1 MAMVVKNNMS
11 AINTLNVLGRNSK
24 EFAKQLQQVS
34 SGMKI
39 NSAADDASSY
49 AISERMRVQIRSLD
63 ATLVNT
69 QNGSSMMKVAEG
81 AVSST
86 VDALRTFK
94 AKAIDAANDTNTDSD
109 RAIIQKEL
117 DQLMN
122 QIDDNALVT
131 FNGKY
136 LVNGALGGNIVADQQ
151 DSIVS
156 FLASL
161 DGHNFADVD
170 DALDAAIKY
179 GSSGMFQDAESL
191 INSFVEA
198 MRNSNGDL
206 LEVCGINLNNDDT
219 GSITG
224 LDAGSERAKTAESV
238 VPEEKTS
245 YAGNTKGS
253 SFIRGLTVNW
263 PDDISDDMQKAIA
276 GALDSQW
283 LTNCMWLVDDS
294 FALNFW
300 ENGTSVK
307 SIGVKFEDNSGSD
320 NLAYVT
326 NYFDGDGVTTK
337 LELTINMHYYNNL
350 DLTDKNGAVKDNPNQ
365 LYLDRTLAHEMTHAL
380 MAANI
385 KNFSKLP
392 LYIKEGVA
400 ELVHGIDDYRKGR
413 IQQLANDPDKLKS
426 VLQDSEHAADDEAYA
441 AGYMVLRYM
450 AKEAASSEPEKSAY
464 FQIGTKASQT
474 ISIGLADMRCEALGL
489 TKADGTAVSVATQQK
504 ATSAITV
511 IDRAI
516 SRALKQQTIIGS
528 IESRL
533 EFTAANITTAT
544 ENVTSAESVIRDAD
558 MAKSFTAYTKAN
570 VLMQTAQSM
579 LGQANQNGS
588 AVLSLL
594 Q

>member
-63 ATLVNT
+63 ATLTNT

-136 LVNGALGGNIVADQQ
+136 LVNGAMGGNIVADQQ

-156 FLASL
+156 FMAYLDACTSGTPQELL
-161 DGHNFADVD
+161 DG
-170 DALDAAIKY
+170 AIKF
-179 GSSGMFQDAESL
+179 GSSGMFKDESSL

-224 LDAGSERAKTAESV
+224 LDAGSERVKTAESV

-245 YAGNTKGS
+245 YGGNTKGS

-283 LTNCMWLVDDS
+283 LTNCMWLVDES
-294 FALNFW
+294 FAINFW

-307 SIGVKFEDNSGSD
+307 SMDVNFEDDASSN

-326 NYFDGDGVTTK
+326 NYYNDGVTTK
-337 LELTINMHYYNNL
+337 LKLTVNMHYYNNL

-365 LYLDRTLAHEMTHAL
+365 LYLDRTLAHEMTHAI

-385 KNFSKLP
+385 KNFNELP
-392 LYIKEGVA
+392 KYVKEGMA
-400 ELVHGIDDYRKGR
+400 ELVHGIDDYRKGK
-413 IQQLANDPDKLKS
+413 IQSLANDPDTLKG
-426 VLQDSEHAADDEAYA
+426 VLENSGAPSDDSAYA

-450 AKEAASSEPEKSAY
+450 AKQAASSEPEKSAY

>member
-11 AINTLNVLGRNSK
+11 AINTLNVLNKNSK

-63 ATLVNT
+63 ATLTNT

-136 LVNGALGGNIVADQQ
+136 LVNGAMGGNIVADQQ

-156 FLASL
+156 FMAYLDACTSGTPQELL
-161 DGHNFADVD
+161 DG
-170 DALDAAIKY
+170 AIKF
-179 GSSGMFQDAESL
+179 GSSGMFKDEASL

-224 LDAGSERAKTAESV
+224 LDAGGEKAKTAESV

-245 YAGNTKGS
+245 YGGNTKGS

-283 LTNCMWLVDDS
+283 LTNCMWLVDES
-294 FALNFW
+294 FAINFW

-307 SIGVKFEDNSGSD
+307 SMDVNFEDDASSN

-326 NYFDGDGVTTK
+326 NYYNDGVTTK
-337 LELTINMHYYNNL
+337 LKLTVNMHYYNNL

-365 LYLDRTLAHEMTHAL
+365 LYLDRTLAHEMTHAI

-385 KNFSKLP
+385 KNFNELP
-392 LYIKEGVA
+392 KYVKEGMA
-400 ELVHGIDDYRKGR
+400 ELIHGIDDYRKGK
-413 IQQLANDPDKLKS
+413 IQSLANDPDTLKD
-426 VLQDSEHAADDEAYA
+426 VLENSGAPTDDSAYA

>member
-24 EFAKQLQQVS
+24 ELAKQLQQVS

-39 NSAADDASSY
+39 NSAADDASAY
-49 AISERMRVQIRSLD
+49 AISERMRIQVRSLD
-63 ATLVNT
+63 ATLTNT

-136 LVNGALGGNIVADQQ
+136 LVNGAMGGNVVADQQ

-156 FLASL
+156 FMTYL
-161 DGHNFADVD
+161 DGCTSGTPQEL
-170 DALDAAIKY
+170 LDGAIKF
-179 GSSGMFQDAESL
+179 GSAGMFKDEAAL
-191 INSFVEA
+191 VNSFVEA

-224 LDAGSERAKTAESV
+224 LDAGGERAKTAESV
-238 VPEEKTS
+238 VPEEKAF
-245 YAGNTKGS
+245 YGGNTKGS

-283 LTNCMWLVDDS
+283 LSNCMWLVDES
-294 FALNFW
+294 FAINFW
-300 ENGTSVK
+300 EKGTSVR
-307 SIGVKFEDNSGSD
+307 SIDVKFEDDASSD
-320 NLAYVT
+320 NLAYVR
-326 NYFDGDGVTTK
+326 NYYNDGVTSK
-337 LELTINMHYYNNL
+337 LELTVNMHYYNNL

-365 LYLDRTLAHEMTHAL
+365 LYLDRTLAHEMTHAI

-385 KNFSKLP
+385 KNFNELP
-392 LYIKEGVA
+392 KYIKEGMA
-400 ELVHGIDDYRKGR
+400 ELVHGIDDYRKGK
-413 IQQLANDPDKLKS
+413 IQSLANDPDTLKD
-426 VLQDSEHAADDEAYA
+426 VLEHSGAPSDDSAYA

-450 AKEAASSEPEKSAY
+450 AKQAANSEPEKSAY

-474 ISIGLADMRCEALGL
+474 ISIGLGDMRCEALGL
-489 TKADGTAVSVATQQK
+489 TKSDGTAVSVATREK
-504 ATSAITV
+504 AVSAITV

-516 SRALKQQTIIGS
+516 SRALKQQTIIGAV
-528 IESRL
+528 ESRL
-533 EFTAANITTAT
+533 GFTAANITTAH
-544 ENVTSAESVIRDAD
+544 ENVTASESVIRDAD
-558 MAKSFTAYTKAN
+558 MAKSFTAYTRAN

-579 LGQANQNGS
+579 LGQANQDSSN
-588 AVLSLL
+588 VLQLL
-594 Q
+594 R

>member
-136 LVNGALGGNIVADQQ
+136 LVNGAMGGNIVADQQ

-156 FLASL
+156 FMAYLDACTSGTPQELL
-161 DGHNFADVD
+161 DG
-170 DALDAAIKY
+170 AIKF
-179 GSSGMFQDAESL
+179 GSSGMFKDEASL

-224 LDAGSERAKTAESV
+224 LDAGSERVKTAESV

-245 YAGNTKGS
+245 YGGNTKGS

-283 LTNCMWLVDDS
+283 LSNCMWLVDES
-294 FALNFW
+294 FAINFW

-307 SIGVKFEDNSGSD
+307 SMDVNFEDDASSN

-326 NYFDGDGVTTK
+326 NYYNDGVTTK
-337 LELTINMHYYNNL
+337 LKLTVNMHYYNNL

-365 LYLDRTLAHEMTHAL
+365 LYLDRTLAHEMTHAI

-385 KNFSKLP
+385 KNFNELP
-392 LYIKEGVA
+392 KYVKEGMA
-400 ELVHGIDDYRKGR
+400 ELVHGIDDYRKGK
-413 IQQLANDPDKLKS
+413 IQSLANDPDTLKD
-426 VLQDSEHAADDEAYA
+426 VLENSGAPSDDSAYA

-450 AKEAASSEPEKSAY
+450 AKQAASSEPEKSAY

-489 TKADGTAVSVATQQK
+489 TKSDGTAVSVATQQK

>member
-11 AINTLNVLGRNSK
+11 AINTLNVLNKNSK

-63 ATLVNT
+63 ATLTNT

-122 QIDDNALVT
+122 QIDDNALIT

-136 LVNGALGGNIVADQQ
+136 LVNGAMGGNIVADQQ

-156 FLASL
+156 FMAYLDACTSGTPQELL
-161 DGHNFADVD
+161 DG
-170 DALDAAIKY
+170 AIKF
-179 GSSGMFQDAESL
+179 GSSGMFKDEASL

-198 MRNSNGDL
+198 MRNSNGDI

-224 LDAGSERAKTAESV
+224 LDAGGEKAKTAESV

-245 YAGNTKGS
+245 YGGNTKGS

-283 LTNCMWLVDDS
+283 LSNCMWLVDES
-294 FALNFW
+294 FAINFW

-307 SIGVKFEDNSGSD
+307 SMDVNFEDDASSN

-326 NYFDGDGVTTK
+326 NYYNDGVTTK
-337 LELTINMHYYNNL
+337 LKLTVNMHYYNNL

-365 LYLDRTLAHEMTHAL
+365 LYLDRTLAHEMTHAI

-385 KNFSKLP
+385 KNFNELP
-392 LYIKEGVA
+392 KYVKEGMA
-400 ELVHGIDDYRKGR
+400 ELVHGIDDYRKGK
-413 IQQLANDPDKLKS
+413 IQSLANDPDTLKG
-426 VLQDSEHAADDEAYA
+426 VLENSGAPSDDSAYA

-450 AKEAASSEPEKSAY
+450 AKQAASSEPEKSAY

-489 TKADGTAVSVATQQK
+489 TKADGTAVSVAIQQK

>member
-24 EFAKQLQQVS
+24 ELAKQLQQVS

-39 NSAADDASSY
+39 NSAADDASAY
-49 AISERMRVQIRSLD
+49 AISERMRIQVRSLD
-63 ATLVNT
+63 ATLTNT

-136 LVNGALGGNIVADQQ
+136 LVNGAMGGNVVADQQ

-156 FLASL
+156 FMTYLDRCTSGTPQELL
-161 DGHNFADVD
+161 DG
-170 DALDAAIKY
+170 AIKF
-179 GSSGMFQDAESL
+179 GSSGMFEDEASL

-224 LDAGSERAKTAESV
+224 LDAGSEQTKTAESV
-238 VPEEKTS
+238 VPEEKAF
-245 YAGNTKGS
+245 YGGNTKGS

-263 PDDISDDMQKAIA
+263 PDDISDDMQKAVA

-283 LTNCMWLVDDS
+283 LSNCMWLVDES
-294 FALNFW
+294 FAINFW
-300 ENGTSVK
+300 EKGTSVR
-307 SIGVKFEDNSGSD
+307 SIDVKFEDDASSD
-320 NLAYVT
+320 NLAYVR
-326 NYFDGDGVTTK
+326 NYYNDGVTSK
-337 LELTINMHYYNNL
+337 LELTVNMHYYNNL

-365 LYLDRTLAHEMTHAL
+365 LYLDRTLAHEMTHAI

-385 KNFSKLP
+385 KNFNELP
-392 LYIKEGVA
+392 KYIKEGMA
-400 ELVHGIDDYRKGR
+400 ELVHGIDDYRKGK
-413 IQQLANDPDKLKS
+413 IQSLANDPDTLKD
-426 VLQDSEHAADDEAYA
+426 VLEHSGAPSDDSAYA

-450 AKEAASSEPEKSAY
+450 AKEAANSEPEKSAY

-474 ISIGLADMRCEALGL
+474 ISIGLGDMRCEALGL
-489 TKADGTAVSVATQQK
+489 TKSDGTAVSVATREK
-504 ATSAITV
+504 AVSAITV

-516 SRALKQQTIIGS
+516 SRALKQQTIIGAV
-528 IESRL
+528 ESRL
-533 EFTAANITTAT
+533 EFTAANITTAH
-544 ENVTSAESVIRDAD
+544 ENVTASESVIRDAD
-558 MAKSFTAYTKAN
+558 MAKSFTAYTRAN

-579 LGQANQNGS
+579 LGQANQDSSN
-588 AVLSLL
+588 VLQLL
-594 Q
+594 R

>member
-63 ATLVNT
+63 ATLTNT

-136 LVNGALGGNIVADQQ
+136 LVNGSLGGNIVADQQ

-156 FLASL
+156 FMTYLDACTSGTPQELL
-161 DGHNFADVD
+161 DGAINF
-170 DALDAAIKY
+170 
-179 GSSGMFQDAESL
+179 GSSGMFKDEASL

-224 LDAGSERAKTAESV
+224 LDAGSERVKTAESV

-245 YAGNTKGS
+245 YGGNTKGS

-263 PDDISDDMQKAIA
+263 PDNISDDMQKAIA

-283 LTNCMWLVDDS
+283 LTNCMWLVDES
-294 FALNFW
+294 FAINFW

-307 SIGVKFEDNSGSD
+307 SMDVNFEDDASSN

-326 NYFDGDGVTTK
+326 NYYNDGVTTK
-337 LELTINMHYYNNL
+337 LKLTVNMHYYNNL

-365 LYLDRTLAHEMTHAL
+365 LYLDRTLAHEMTHAI

-385 KNFSKLP
+385 KNFNELP
-392 LYIKEGVA
+392 KYVKEGMA
-400 ELVHGIDDYRKGR
+400 ELVHGIDDYRKGK
-413 IQQLANDPDKLKS
+413 IQSLANDPDTLKG
-426 VLQDSEHAADDEAYA
+426 VLENSGAPSDDSAYA

-450 AKEAASSEPEKSAY
+450 AKQAASSEPEKSAY

>member
-1 MAMVVKNNMS
+1 
-11 AINTLNVLGRNSK
+11 
-24 EFAKQLQQVS
+24 
-34 SGMKI
+34 
-39 NSAADDASSY
+39 
-49 AISERMRVQIRSLD
+49 
-63 ATLVNT
+63 
-69 QNGSSMMKVAEG
+69 
-81 AVSST
+81 
-86 VDALRTFK
+86 
-94 AKAIDAANDTNTDSD
+94 
-109 RAIIQKEL
+109 
-117 DQLMN
+117 
-122 QIDDNALVT
+122 
-131 FNGKY
+131 
-136 LVNGALGGNIVADQQ
+136 
-151 DSIVS
+151 
-156 FLASL
+156 
-161 DGHNFADVD
+161 
-170 DALDAAIKY
+170 
-179 GSSGMFQDAESL
+179 
-191 INSFVEA
+191 
-198 MRNSNGDL
+198 
-206 LEVCGINLNNDDT
+206 
-219 GSITG
+219 
-224 LDAGSERAKTAESV
+224 
-238 VPEEKTS
+238 
-245 YAGNTKGS
+245 
-253 SFIRGLTVNW
+253 VNW

-283 LTNCMWLVDDS
+283 LSNCMWLVDES
-294 FALNFW
+294 FAINFW

-307 SIGVKFEDNSGSD
+307 SMDVNFEDDASSN

-326 NYFDGDGVTTK
+326 NYYNDGVTNK
-337 LELTINMHYYNNL
+337 LKLTVNMHYYNNL

-365 LYLDRTLAHEMTHAL
+365 LYLDRTLAHEMTHAI

-385 KNFSKLP
+385 KNFNELP
-392 LYIKEGVA
+392 KYVKEGMA
-400 ELVHGIDDYRKGR
+400 ELVHGIDDYRKGK
-413 IQQLANDPDKLKS
+413 IQSLANAPDTLKNVLENSGDPSD
-426 VLQDSEHAADDEAYA
+426 DSAYA

-450 AKEAASSEPEKSAY
+450 AKQAASSEPEKSAY

>member
-63 ATLVNT
+63 ATLTNT

-136 LVNGALGGNIVADQQ
+136 LVNGAMGGNIVADQQ

-156 FLASL
+156 FMAYLDACTSGTPQELL
-161 DGHNFADVD
+161 DG
-170 DALDAAIKY
+170 AIKF
-179 GSSGMFQDAESL
+179 GSSGMFKDEASL

-224 LDAGSERAKTAESV
+224 LDAGGEKAKTAESV

-245 YAGNTKGS
+245 YGGNTKGS

-283 LTNCMWLVDDS
+283 LTNCMWLVDES
-294 FALNFW
+294 FAINFW

-307 SIGVKFEDNSGSD
+307 SMDVNFEDDASSN

-326 NYFDGDGVTTK
+326 NYYNDGVTTK
-337 LELTINMHYYNNL
+337 LELTVNMHYYNNL

-365 LYLDRTLAHEMTHAL
+365 LYLDRTLAHEMTHAI

-385 KNFSKLP
+385 KNFNELP
-392 LYIKEGVA
+392 KYVKEGMA
-400 ELVHGIDDYRKGR
+400 ELVHGIDDYRKGK
-413 IQQLANDPDKLKS
+413 IQSLANDPDTLKD
-426 VLQDSEHAADDEAYA
+426 VLKNSGAPSDDSAYA

-450 AKEAASSEPEKSAY
+450 AKQAASSEPEKSAY

>member
-24 EFAKQLQQVS
+24 ELAKQLQQVS

-39 NSAADDASSY
+39 NSAADDASAY
-49 AISERMRVQIRSLD
+49 AISERMRVQVRSLN
-63 ATLVNT
+63 ATLTNT

-136 LVNGALGGNIVADQQ
+136 LINGSLGGNIVADQQ
-151 DSIVS
+151 DAIVS
-156 FLASL
+156 FISYLDSKKFVSSQDSL
-161 DGHNFADVD
+161 DEAIRFA
-170 DALDAAIKY
+170 
-179 GSSGMFQDAESL
+179 SSGMFKDEKSL
-191 INSFVEA
+191 IDSCVNDVKKY
-198 MRNSNGDL
+198 GL
-206 LEVCGINLNNDDT
+206 LEACGINLDNDDT

-224 LDAGSERAKTAESV
+224 LDAGSERAKTAVTV
-238 VPEEKTS
+238 VPEEKT
-245 YAGNTKGS
+245 AFGGNPTGS
-253 SFIRGLTVNW
+253 STIRGLQVNW
-263 PDDISDDMQKAIA
+263 PDNGDDAMKKAITA
-276 GALDSQW
+276 ALDNEW
-283 LTNCMWLVDDS
+283 LTNCMQLVDES
-294 FALNFW
+294 FAINFW

-307 SIGVKFEDNSGSD
+307 SMDVILQDEGDNHK
-320 NLAYVT
+320 LAYVT
-326 NYFDGDGVTTK
+326 YGYNPSTGVTGSLSMTV
-337 LELTINMHYYNNL
+337 NMYYYNNL
-350 DLTDKNGAVKDNPNQ
+350 DLTDKNGAIVGKPNE
-365 LYLDRTLAHEMTHAL
+365 LYLDRTIAHEMTHAI

-385 KNFSKLP
+385 KNFDSLP
-392 LYIKEGVA
+392 KYVKEGMA
-400 ELVHGIDDYRKGR
+400 ELVHGIDDYRKSG
-413 IQQLANDPDKLKS
+413 IKNLANNTDLLKQY
-426 VLQDSEHAADDEAYA
+426 LEDSEHAPDDNAYS
-441 AGYMVLRYM
+441 AGYIALRYL
-450 AKEAASSEPEKSAY
+450 AKQAANSEPEKSAY

-489 TKADGTAVSVATQQK
+489 VKDDGTTVSVATQKK

-516 SRALKQQTIIGS
+516 SRALKQQTMIGS

-533 EFTAANITTAT
+533 EFTAANITTAH
-544 ENVTSAESVIRDAD
+544 ENVTASESVIRDAD
-558 MAKSFTAYTKAN
+558 MAKSFTAYTRAN

-579 LGQANQNGS
+579 LGQANQNS
-588 AVLSLL
+588 SNVLQLL
-594 Q
+594 R

>member
-63 ATLVNT
+63 ATLTNT

-136 LVNGALGGNIVADQQ
+136 LVNGAMGGNIVADQQ

-156 FLASL
+156 FMAYLDACTSGTPQELL
-161 DGHNFADVD
+161 DG
-170 DALDAAIKY
+170 AIKF
-179 GSSGMFQDAESL
+179 GSSGMFKDEASL

-224 LDAGSERAKTAESV
+224 LDAGGEKAKTAESV

-245 YAGNTKGS
+245 YGGNTKGS

-283 LTNCMWLVDDS
+283 LSNCMWLVDES
-294 FALNFW
+294 FAINFW

-307 SIGVKFEDNSGSD
+307 SMDVNFEDDASSN

-326 NYFDGDGVTTK
+326 NYYNDGVTTK
-337 LELTINMHYYNNL
+337 LKLTVNMHYYNNL

-365 LYLDRTLAHEMTHAL
+365 LYLDRTLAHEMTHAI

-385 KNFSKLP
+385 KNFNELP
-392 LYIKEGVA
+392 KYVKEGMA
-400 ELVHGIDDYRKGR
+400 ELVHGIDDYRKGK
-413 IQQLANDPDKLKS
+413 IQSLANDPDTLKN
-426 VLQDSEHAADDEAYA
+426 VLENSGAPSDDSAYA

-450 AKEAASSEPEKSAY
+450 AKQAASSEPEKSAY

>member
-11 AINTLNVLGRNSK
+11 AINTLNVLNKNSK
-24 EFAKQLQQVS
+24 DFAKQLQQVS

-63 ATLVNT
+63 ATLTNT

-136 LVNGALGGNIVADQQ
+136 LVNGAMGGNIVADQQ

-156 FLASL
+156 FMAYLDACTSGTPQELL
-161 DGHNFADVD
+161 DG
-170 DALDAAIKY
+170 AIKF
-179 GSSGMFQDAESL
+179 GSSGMFKDEASL

-224 LDAGSERAKTAESV
+224 LDAGGEKAKTAESV

-245 YAGNTKGS
+245 YGGNTKGS

-263 PDDISDDMQKAIA
+263 PDNISDDMQKAIA

-283 LTNCMWLVDDS
+283 LTNCMWLVDES
-294 FALNFW
+294 FAINFW

-307 SIGVKFEDNSGSD
+307 SMDVKFEDDSSSD
-320 NLAYVT
+320 NLAYVR
-326 NYFDGDGVTTK
+326 NYYHDGVTTK
-337 LELTINMHYYNNL
+337 LELTVNMHYYKNL
-350 DLTDKNGAVKDNPNQ
+350 DLTDKNGAVKDDPNQ
-365 LYLDRTLAHEMTHAL
+365 LYLDRTLAHEMTHAI

-385 KNFSKLP
+385 KNFNELP
-392 LYIKEGVA
+392 KYVKEGMA
-400 ELVHGIDDYRKGR
+400 ELIHGIDDYRKGK
-413 IQQLANDPDKLKS
+413 IQSLAIDPDTLKG
-426 VLQDSEHAADDEAYA
+426 VLENSGAPTDDSAYA

>member
-24 EFAKQLQQVS
+24 ELAKQLQQVS

-39 NSAADDASSY
+39 NSAADDASAY
-49 AISERMRVQIRSLD
+49 AISERMRVQVRSLN
-63 ATLVNT
+63 ATLTNT

-136 LVNGALGGNIVADQQ
+136 LVNGSMGGNVVADQQ

-156 FLASL
+156 FMTYLDACTSGTPQELL
-161 DGHNFADVD
+161 DG
-170 DALDAAIKY
+170 AIKF
-179 GSSGMFQDAESL
+179 GSSGMFEDEASL

-238 VPEEKTS
+238 VPEEKAF
-245 YAGNTKGS
+245 YGGNTKGS

-283 LTNCMWLVDDS
+283 LSNCMWLVDES
-294 FALNFW
+294 FAINFW
-300 ENGTSVK
+300 EKGTSVK
-307 SIGVKFEDNSGSD
+307 SMDVKFEDDPSSD
-320 NLAYVT
+320 SLAYVR
-326 NYFDGDGVTTK
+326 NYYHDGVTTK
-337 LELTINMHYYNNL
+337 LELTVNMHYYNNL

-365 LYLDRTLAHEMTHAL
+365 LYLDRTLAHEMTHAI

-385 KNFSKLP
+385 KNFNELP
-392 LYIKEGVA
+392 KYVKEGMA
-400 ELVHGIDDYRKGR
+400 ELIHGIDDYRKGK
-413 IQQLANDPDKLKS
+413 IQSLANDPDTLKD
-426 VLQDSEHAADDEAYA
+426 VLENSGAPTDDSAYA

-450 AKEAASSEPEKSAY
+450 AKQAASSEPEKSAY

>member
-63 ATLVNT
+63 ATLTNT

-136 LVNGALGGNIVADQQ
+136 LVNGAMGGNIVADQQ

-156 FLASL
+156 FMAYLDACTSGTPQELL
-161 DGHNFADVD
+161 DG
-170 DALDAAIKY
+170 AIKF
-179 GSSGMFQDAESL
+179 GSSGMFKDEASL

-224 LDAGSERAKTAESV
+224 LDAGGEKAKTAESV

-245 YAGNTKGS
+245 YGGNTKGS

-263 PDDISDDMQKAIA
+263 PDNISDDMQKAIA

-283 LTNCMWLVDDS
+283 LTNCMWLVDES
-294 FALNFW
+294 FAINFW

-307 SIGVKFEDNSGSD
+307 SMDVNFEDDASSN

-326 NYFDGDGVTTK
+326 NYYNDGVTTK
-337 LELTINMHYYNNL
+337 LKLTVNMHYYNNL

-365 LYLDRTLAHEMTHAL
+365 LYLDRTLAHEMTHAI

-385 KNFSKLP
+385 KNFNELP
-392 LYIKEGVA
+392 KYVKEGMA
-400 ELVHGIDDYRKGR
+400 ELIHGIDDYRKGK
-413 IQQLANDPDKLKS
+413 IQSLANDPDTLKG
-426 VLQDSEHAADDEAYA
+426 VLENSGAPTDDSAYA

>member
-63 ATLVNT
+63 ATLTNT

-136 LVNGALGGNIVADQQ
+136 LVNGAMGGNIVADQQ

-156 FLASL
+156 FLTYL
-161 DGHNFADVD
+161 DGHTSGTDQER
-170 DALDAAIKY
+170 LDEAIRF
-179 GSSGMFQDAESL
+179 GSSGMFKDEKSL

-224 LDAGSERAKTAESV
+224 LDAGGEKAKTAESV

-245 YAGNTKGS
+245 YGGNTKGS

-263 PDDISDDMQKAIA
+263 PDNISDDMQKAIA

-283 LTNCMWLVDDS
+283 LTNCMWLVDES

-307 SIGVKFEDNSGSD
+307 SMDVKFEDDPSSN

-326 NYFDGDGVTTK
+326 NYSVDGVTTK
-337 LELTINMHYYNNL
+337 LELTVNMHYYNNL

-365 LYLDRTLAHEMTHAL
+365 LYLDRTLAHEMTHAI

-385 KNFSKLP
+385 TNFSKLP
-392 LYIKEGVA
+392 KYVKEGMA
-400 ELVHGIDDYRKGR
+400 ELVHGIDDYRKGK
-413 IQQLANDPDKLKS
+413 IQQLAADPDTLKS
-426 VLQDSEHAADDEAYA
+426 VLEDSGAPSDDSAYA

-450 AKEAASSEPEKSAY
+450 AKQAANSEPEKSAY

>member
-63 ATLVNT
+63 ATLTNT

-136 LVNGALGGNIVADQQ
+136 LVNGAMGGNIVADQQ

-156 FLASL
+156 FMAYLDACTSGTPQELL
-161 DGHNFADVD
+161 DG
-170 DALDAAIKY
+170 AIKF
-179 GSSGMFQDAESL
+179 GSSGMFKDEASL

-224 LDAGSERAKTAESV
+224 LDAGGEKAKTAESV

-245 YAGNTKGS
+245 YGGNTKGS

-283 LTNCMWLVDDS
+283 LSNCMWLVDES
-294 FALNFW
+294 FAINFW

-307 SIGVKFEDNSGSD
+307 SMDVNFEDDASSN

-326 NYFDGDGVTTK
+326 NYYNDGVTTK
-337 LELTINMHYYNNL
+337 LKLTVNMHYYNNL

-365 LYLDRTLAHEMTHAL
+365 LYLDRTLAHEMTHAI

-385 KNFSKLP
+385 KNFNELP
-392 LYIKEGVA
+392 KYVKEGMA
-400 ELVHGIDDYRKGR
+400 ELVHGIDDYRKGK
-413 IQQLANDPDKLKS
+413 IQSLANDPDTLKD
-426 VLQDSEHAADDEAYA
+426 VLKNSGAPSDDSAYA

-450 AKEAASSEPEKSAY
+450 AKQAASSEPEKSAY

>member
-1 MAMVVKNNMS
+1 M
-11 AINTLNVLGRNSK
+11 
-24 EFAKQLQQVS
+24 
-34 SGMKI
+34 
-39 NSAADDASSY
+39 
-49 AISERMRVQIRSLD
+49 
-63 ATLVNT
+63 
-69 QNGSSMMKVAEG
+69 
-81 AVSST
+81 
-86 VDALRTFK
+86 
-94 AKAIDAANDTNTDSD
+94 
-109 RAIIQKEL
+109 
-117 DQLMN
+117 
-122 QIDDNALVT
+122 
-131 FNGKY
+131 
-136 LVNGALGGNIVADQQ
+136 GGNIVADQQ
-151 DSIVS
+151 DSMVS
-156 FLASL
+156 FLAYL
-161 DGHNFADVD
+161 DGCTSGTAQER
-170 DALDAAIKY
+170 LDAAIKY
-179 GSSGMFQDAESL
+179 GSSGMFKDEKTL
-191 INSFVEA
+191 INSCVEA
-198 MRNSNGDL
+198 IRKSGGDL

-224 LDAGSERAKTAESV
+224 LDAGGEKAKTAESV
-238 VPEEKTS
+238 VPEEKPA
-245 YAGNTKGS
+245 YGGNPTGS
-253 SFIRGLTVNW
+253 TMIRGLQVNW
-263 PDDISDDMQKAIA
+263 PDSGDDAMKKAICA
-276 GALDSQW
+276 ALDNEW
-283 LTNCMWLVDDS
+283 LSNCMWLVDES

-300 ENGTSVK
+300 ENGTTVK
-307 SIGVKFEDNSGSD
+307 SIDVNFSDADNGT
-320 NLAYVT
+320 LASVT
-326 NYFDGDGVTTK
+326 SHFTGDITTG
-337 LELTINMHYYNNL
+337 LELTVNMHYYNNL
-350 DLTDKNGAVKDNPNQ
+350 DLTDKNGALKNNPNQ

-380 MAANI
+380 MSANI
-385 KNFSKLP
+385 NNFKDLP
-392 LYIKEGVA
+392 LYVKEGMA
-400 ELVHGIDDYRKGR
+400 ELVHGIDDYRKGK
-413 IQQLANDPDKLKS
+413 IQQLANDPDTLKNILENS
-426 VLQDSEHAADDEAYA
+426 NSYTSDDSAYA

-450 AKEAASSEPEKSAY
+450 AKEAANSEPEKSAY

>member
-63 ATLVNT
+63 ATLTNT

-136 LVNGALGGNIVADQQ
+136 LVNGAMGGNIVADQQ

-156 FLASL
+156 FMAYLDACTSGTPQELL
-161 DGHNFADVD
+161 DG
-170 DALDAAIKY
+170 AIKF
-179 GSSGMFQDAESL
+179 GSSGMFKDEASL

-224 LDAGSERAKTAESV
+224 LDAGGEKAKTAESV

-245 YAGNTKGS
+245 YGGNTKGS

-263 PDDISDDMQKAIA
+263 PDNISDDMQKAIA

-283 LTNCMWLVDDS
+283 LTNCMWLVDES
-294 FALNFW
+294 FAINFW

-307 SIGVKFEDNSGSD
+307 SMDVNFEDDASSN

-326 NYFDGDGVTTK
+326 NYYNDGVTTK
-337 LELTINMHYYNNL
+337 LKLTVNMHYYNNL

-365 LYLDRTLAHEMTHAL
+365 LYLDRTLAHEMTHAI

-385 KNFSKLP
+385 KNFNELP
-392 LYIKEGVA
+392 KYVKEGMA
-400 ELVHGIDDYRKGR
+400 ELVHGIDDYRKGK
-413 IQQLANDPDKLKS
+413 IQSLANDPDTLKG
-426 VLQDSEHAADDEAYA
+426 VLENSGAPTDDSAYA

>member
-34 SGMKI
+34 SGIKI

-63 ATLVNT
+63 ATLTNT

-136 LVNGALGGNIVADQQ
+136 LVNGAMGGNIVADQQ

-156 FLASL
+156 FMAYLDACTSGTPQELL
-161 DGHNFADVD
+161 DG
-170 DALDAAIKY
+170 AIKF
-179 GSSGMFQDAESL
+179 GSSGMFKDEASL

-224 LDAGSERAKTAESV
+224 LDAGSERVKTAESV

-245 YAGNTKGS
+245 YGGNTKGS

-263 PDDISDDMQKAIA
+263 PDNISDDMQKAIA

-283 LTNCMWLVDDS
+283 LTNCMWLVDES
-294 FALNFW
+294 FAINFW

-307 SIGVKFEDNSGSD
+307 SMDVKFEDDSSSD

-326 NYFDGDGVTTK
+326 NYYNDGVTTK
-337 LELTINMHYYNNL
+337 LELTVNMHYYNNL
-350 DLTDKNGAVKDNPNQ
+350 DLTDKNGAVKDDPNQ
-365 LYLDRTLAHEMTHAL
+365 LYLDRTLAHEMTHAI

-385 KNFSKLP
+385 KNFNELP
-392 LYIKEGVA
+392 KYVKEGMA
-400 ELVHGIDDYRKGR
+400 ELVHGIDDYRKGT
-413 IQQLANDPDKLKS
+413 IQSLANDPDTLKD
-426 VLQDSEHAADDEAYA
+426 VLENSGAPSDDSAYA

-450 AKEAASSEPEKSAY
+450 AKQAASSEPEKSAY

-489 TKADGTAVSVATQQK
+489 TKADGTAISVATQQK

-579 LGQANQNGS
+579 LGQANQNS
-588 AVLSLL
+588 SNVLQLL
-594 Q
+594 R

>member
-63 ATLVNT
+63 ATLTNT

-136 LVNGALGGNIVADQQ
+136 LVNGAMGGNIVADQQ

-156 FLASL
+156 FMAYLDACTSGTPQELL
-161 DGHNFADVD
+161 DG
-170 DALDAAIKY
+170 AIKF
-179 GSSGMFQDAESL
+179 GSSGMFKDEASL

-224 LDAGSERAKTAESV
+224 LDAGGEKAKTAESV

-245 YAGNTKGS
+245 YGGNTKGS

-263 PDDISDDMQKAIA
+263 PDNISDDMQKAIA

-283 LTNCMWLVDDS
+283 LTNCMWLVDES
-294 FALNFW
+294 FAINFW

-307 SIGVKFEDNSGSD
+307 SMDVNFEDDPSSD

-326 NYFDGDGVTTK
+326 NYYNDGVTTK
-337 LELTINMHYYNNL
+337 LKLTVNMHYYNNL

-365 LYLDRTLAHEMTHAL
+365 LYLDRTLAHEMTHAI

-385 KNFSKLP
+385 KNFNELP
-392 LYIKEGVA
+392 KYVKEGMA
-400 ELVHGIDDYRKGR
+400 ELVHGIDDYRKGK
-413 IQQLANDPDKLKS
+413 IQSLANDPDTLKG
-426 VLQDSEHAADDEAYA
+426 VLENSGAPTDDSAYA

>member
-11 AINTLNVLGRNSK
+11 AINTLNVLNKNSK

-63 ATLVNT
+63 ATLTNT

-136 LVNGALGGNIVADQQ
+136 LVNGAMGGNIVADQQ

-156 FLASL
+156 FMAYLDACTSGTPQELL
-161 DGHNFADVD
+161 DG
-170 DALDAAIKY
+170 AIKF
-179 GSSGMFQDAESL
+179 GSSGMFKDEASL

-224 LDAGSERAKTAESV
+224 LDAGSERVKTAESV

-245 YAGNTKGS
+245 YGGNTKGS

-263 PDDISDDMQKAIA
+263 PDNISDDMQKAIA

-283 LTNCMWLVDDS
+283 LTNCMWLVDES
-294 FALNFW
+294 FAINFW

-307 SIGVKFEDNSGSD
+307 SMDVKFEDDSSSD

-326 NYFDGDGVTTK
+326 NYYNDGVTTK
-337 LELTINMHYYNNL
+337 LELTVNMHYYNNL
-350 DLTDKNGAVKDNPNQ
+350 DLTDKNGAVKDDPNQ
-365 LYLDRTLAHEMTHAL
+365 LYLDRTLAHEMTHAI

-385 KNFSKLP
+385 KNFNELP
-392 LYIKEGVA
+392 KYVKEGMA
-400 ELVHGIDDYRKGR
+400 ELVHGIDDYRKGT
-413 IQQLANDPDKLKS
+413 IQSLANDPDTLKD
-426 VLQDSEHAADDEAYA
+426 VLENSGAPSDDSAYA

-450 AKEAASSEPEKSAY
+450 AKQAASSEPEKSAY

-489 TKADGTAVSVATQQK
+489 TKADGTAISVATQQK

>member
-24 EFAKQLQQVS
+24 ELAKQLQQVS

-39 NSAADDASSY
+39 NSAADDASAY
-49 AISERMRVQIRSLD
+49 AISERMRVQVRSLN
-63 ATLVNT
+63 ATLTNT

-136 LVNGALGGNIVADQQ
+136 LVNGAMGGNVVADQQ

-156 FLASL
+156 FMTYLDACTSGTPQELL
-161 DGHNFADVD
+161 DG
-170 DALDAAIKY
+170 AIKF
-179 GSSGMFQDAESL
+179 GSSGMFKDEASL

-224 LDAGSERAKTAESV
+224 LDAGGERAKTAESV

-245 YAGNTKGS
+245 YGGNTKGS

-283 LTNCMWLVDDS
+283 LSNCMWLVDES
-294 FALNFW
+294 FAINFW
-300 ENGTSVK
+300 EKGTSVK
-307 SIGVKFEDNSGSD
+307 SMDVKFEDDASSD
-320 NLAYVT
+320 NLAYVR
-326 NYFDGDGVTTK
+326 NYYNDGVTSK
-337 LELTINMHYYNNL
+337 LELTVNMHYYNNL

-365 LYLDRTLAHEMTHAL
+365 LYLDRTLAHEMTHAI

-385 KNFSKLP
+385 KNFNELP
-392 LYIKEGVA
+392 KYVKEGMA
-400 ELVHGIDDYRKGR
+400 ELVHGIDDYRKGK
-413 IQQLANDPDKLKS
+413 IQYLANDPDTLKD
-426 VLQDSEHAADDEAYA
+426 VLENSGAPTDDSAYA

-450 AKEAASSEPEKSAY
+450 AKQAASSEPEKSAY

-558 MAKSFTAYTKAN
+558 MA
-570 VLMQTAQSM
+570 
-579 LGQANQNGS
+579 
-588 AVLSLL
+588 
-594 Q
+594 

>member
-63 ATLVNT
+63 ATLTNT

-136 LVNGALGGNIVADQQ
+136 LVNGAMGGNIVADQQ

-156 FLASL
+156 FMAYLDACTSGTPQELL
-161 DGHNFADVD
+161 DG
-170 DALDAAIKY
+170 AIKF
-179 GSSGMFQDAESL
+179 GSSGMFKDEASL

-224 LDAGSERAKTAESV
+224 LDAGGEKAKTAESV

-245 YAGNTKGS
+245 YGGNTKGS

-263 PDDISDDMQKAIA
+263 PDNISDDMQKAIA

-283 LTNCMWLVDDS
+283 LTNCMWLVDES
-294 FALNFW
+294 FAINFW

-307 SIGVKFEDNSGSD
+307 SMDVKFEDDSSSD

-326 NYFDGDGVTTK
+326 NYYNDGVTTK
-337 LELTINMHYYNNL
+337 LELTVNMHYYNNL

-365 LYLDRTLAHEMTHAL
+365 LYLDRTLAHEMTHAI

-385 KNFSKLP
+385 KNFNELP
-392 LYIKEGVA
+392 KYVKEGMA
-400 ELVHGIDDYRKGR
+400 ELVHGIDDYRKGK
-413 IQQLANDPDKLKS
+413 IQSLANDPDTLKN
-426 VLQDSEHAADDEAYA
+426 VLENSGAPSDDSAYA

-450 AKEAASSEPEKSAY
+450 AKQAASSEPEKSAY

>member
-63 ATLVNT
+63 ATLTNT

-136 LVNGALGGNIVADQQ
+136 LVNGAMGGNIVADQQ

-156 FLASL
+156 FMAYLDACTSGTPQELL
-161 DGHNFADVD
+161 DG
-170 DALDAAIKY
+170 AIKF
-179 GSSGMFQDAESL
+179 GSSGMFKDEASL

-224 LDAGSERAKTAESV
+224 LDAGGEKAKTAESV

-245 YAGNTKGS
+245 YGGNTKGS

-263 PDDISDDMQKAIA
+263 PDNISDDMQKAIA

-283 LTNCMWLVDDS
+283 LTNCMWLVDES
-294 FALNFW
+294 FAINFW

-307 SIGVKFEDNSGSD
+307 SMDVKFEDDPSSD

-326 NYFDGDGVTTK
+326 NYYNDGVTTK
-337 LELTINMHYYNNL
+337 LKLTVNMHYYNNL

-365 LYLDRTLAHEMTHAL
+365 LYLDRTLAHEMTHAI

-385 KNFSKLP
+385 KNFNELP
-392 LYIKEGVA
+392 KYVKEGMA
-400 ELVHGIDDYRKGR
+400 ELVHGIDDYRKGK
-413 IQQLANDPDKLKS
+413 IQSLANDPDTLKG
-426 VLQDSEHAADDEAYA
+426 VLENSGAPSDDSAYA

-450 AKEAASSEPEKSAY
+450 AKQAASSEPEKSAY

>member
-24 EFAKQLQQVS
+24 ELAKQLQQVS

-39 NSAADDASSY
+39 NSAADDASAY
-49 AISERMRVQIRSLD
+49 AISERMRVQVRSLN
-63 ATLVNT
+63 ATLTNT

-136 LVNGALGGNIVADQQ
+136 LVNGAMGGNVVADQQ

-156 FLASL
+156 FMTYLDACTSGTPQELL
-161 DGHNFADVD
+161 DG
-170 DALDAAIKY
+170 AIKF
-179 GSSGMFQDAESL
+179 GSSGMFKDEASL

-224 LDAGSERAKTAESV
+224 LDAGGERAKTAESV

-245 YAGNTKGS
+245 YGGNTKGS

-283 LTNCMWLVDDS
+283 LSNCMWLVDES
-294 FALNFW
+294 FAINFW
-300 ENGTSVK
+300 EKGTSVK
-307 SIGVKFEDNSGSD
+307 SMDVKFEDDASSD
-320 NLAYVT
+320 NLAYVR
-326 NYFDGDGVTTK
+326 NYYNDGVTSK
-337 LELTINMHYYNNL
+337 LELTVNMHYYNNL

-365 LYLDRTLAHEMTHAL
+365 LYLDRTLAHEMTHAI

-385 KNFSKLP
+385 KNFNELP
-392 LYIKEGVA
+392 KYVKEGMA
-400 ELVHGIDDYRKGR
+400 ELVHGIDDYRKGK
-413 IQQLANDPDKLKS
+413 IQSLANAPDTLKD
-426 VLQDSEHAADDEAYA
+426 VLENSGAPTDDSAYA

-450 AKEAASSEPEKSAY
+450 AKQAASSEPEKSAY

-474 ISIGLADMRCEALGL
+474 ISVGLGDMRCEALGL

-558 MAKSFTAYTKAN
+558 MAKSFAAYTKAN

-579 LGQANQNGS
+579 LGQANQNS
-588 AVLSLL
+588 SNVLQLL
-594 Q
+594 R

>member
-11 AINTLNVLGRNSK
+11 AINTLNVLNKNSK
-24 EFAKQLQQVS
+24 DFAKQLQQVS

-63 ATLVNT
+63 ATLTNT

-136 LVNGALGGNIVADQQ
+136 LINGSLGGNIVADQQ
-151 DSIVS
+151 DAIVS
-156 FLASL
+156 FMSFLDSNKFVSSTDSL
-161 DGHNFADVD
+161 DEAIRFA
-170 DALDAAIKY
+170 
-179 GSSGMFQDAESL
+179 SSGMFKDEASL
-191 INSFVEA
+191 INSCV
-198 MRNSNGDL
+198 NDVKKYGL
-206 LEVCGINLNNDDT
+206 LEACGIDLNNDDT

-224 LDAGSERAKTAESV
+224 LDAGGEKTKTAVTV
-238 VPEEKTS
+238 VPEEKT
-245 YAGNTKGS
+245 AFGGNPTGS
-253 SFIRGLTVNW
+253 SYIRGLQVNW
-263 PDDISDDMQKAIA
+263 PDTAGDAMKQAIA
-276 GALDSQW
+276 AALDNEW
-283 LTNCMWLVDDS
+283 LTNCMQLVDES
-294 FALNFW
+294 FAINFW

-307 SIGVKFEDNSGSD
+307 SINVQFRSAADNV
-320 NLAYVT
+320 LADVVQHY
-326 NYFDGDGVTTK
+326 DGEGVTTG
-337 LELTINMHYYNNL
+337 LDLRINMNYYNNL
-350 DLTDKNGAVKDNPNQ
+350 DLTDKNGAVVGNPDQ
-365 LYLDRTLAHEMTHAL
+365 LYLDRTLAHELTHAI

-385 KNFSKLP
+385 KNFATLP
-392 LYIKEGVA
+392 KYITEGMA
-400 ELVHGIDDYRKGR
+400 ELVHGIDDYRKSG
-413 IQQLANDPDKLKS
+413 IQALANDTDTLKS
-426 VLQDSEHAADDEAYA
+426 ILDGSTTPTDDSAYS
-441 AGYMVLRYM
+441 AGYIALRYL
-450 AKEAASSEPEKSAY
+450 AKQAANSEPEKSAY

-489 TKADGTAVSVATQQK
+489 VKDDGTTVSVATQKK

-533 EFTAANITTAT
+533 EFTAANITTAH

-579 LGQANQNGS
+579 LGQANQNS
-588 AVLSLL
+588 SSVLSLL

>member
-24 EFAKQLQQVS
+24 ELAKQLQQVS

-39 NSAADDASSY
+39 NSAADDASAY
-49 AISERMRVQIRSLD
+49 AISERMRIQVRSLD
-63 ATLVNT
+63 ATLTNT

-122 QIDDNALVT
+122 QIDDNAMVT

-136 LVNGALGGNIVADQQ
+136 LVNGAMGGNVVADQQ

-156 FLASL
+156 FMTYL
-161 DGHNFADVD
+161 DGCTSGTPQEL
-170 DALDAAIKY
+170 LDGAIKF
-179 GSSGMFQDAESL
+179 GSSGMFEDEAAL
-191 INSFVEA
+191 VNSFVEA

-224 LDAGSERAKTAESV
+224 LDAGSEQTKTAESV

-245 YAGNTKGS
+245 YGGNTTGS

-283 LTNCMWLVDDS
+283 LTNCMWLVDES
-294 FALNFW
+294 FAINFW
-300 ENGTSVK
+300 EKGTSVR
-307 SIGVKFEDNSGSD
+307 SIDVKFEDDASSD
-320 NLAYVT
+320 NLAYVR
-326 NYFDGDGVTTK
+326 NYYNDGVTSK
-337 LELTINMHYYNNL
+337 LELTVNMHYYNNL

-365 LYLDRTLAHEMTHAL
+365 LYLDRTLAHEMTHAI

-385 KNFSKLP
+385 KNFNELP
-392 LYIKEGVA
+392 KYVKEGMA
-400 ELVHGIDDYRKGR
+400 ELVHGIDDYRKGK
-413 IQQLANDPDKLKS
+413 IQSLANDPDTLKD
-426 VLQDSEHAADDEAYA
+426 VLEHSGAPSDDSAYA

-450 AKEAASSEPEKSAY
+450 AKQAANSEPEKSAY

-474 ISIGLADMRCEALGL
+474 ISIGLGDMRCEALGL
-489 TKADGTAVSVATQQK
+489 TKSDGTAVSVATREK
-504 ATSAITV
+504 AVSAITV

-516 SRALKQQTIIGS
+516 SRALKQQTIIGAV
-528 IESRL
+528 ESRL
-533 EFTAANITTAT
+533 EFTAANITTAH
-544 ENVTSAESVIRDAD
+544 ENVTASESVIRDAD
-558 MAKSFTAYTKAN
+558 MAKSFTAYTRAN

-579 LGQANQNGS
+579 LGQANQDSSN
-588 AVLSLL
+588 VLQLL
-594 Q
+594 R

>member
-63 ATLVNT
+63 ATLTNT

-136 LVNGALGGNIVADQQ
+136 LVNGAMGGNIVADQQ

-156 FLASL
+156 FMAYLDACTSGTPQELL
-161 DGHNFADVD
+161 DG
-170 DALDAAIKY
+170 AIKF
-179 GSSGMFQDAESL
+179 GSSGMFKDEASL

-224 LDAGSERAKTAESV
+224 LDAGGEKAKTAESV

-245 YAGNTKGS
+245 YGGNTKGS

-263 PDDISDDMQKAIA
+263 PDNISDDMQKAIA

-283 LTNCMWLVDDS
+283 LTNCMWLVDES
-294 FALNFW
+294 FAINFW

-307 SIGVKFEDNSGSD
+307 SMDVNFEDDASSN

-326 NYFDGDGVTTK
+326 NYYNDGVTTK
-337 LELTINMHYYNNL
+337 LKLTVNMHYYNNL

-365 LYLDRTLAHEMTHAL
+365 LYLDRTLAHEMTHAI

-385 KNFSKLP
+385 KNFNELP
-392 LYIKEGVA
+392 KYVKEGMA
-400 ELVHGIDDYRKGR
+400 ELVHGIDDYRKGK
-413 IQQLANDPDKLKS
+413 IQSLANDPDTLKG
-426 VLQDSEHAADDEAYA
+426 VLENSGAPSDDSAYA

-450 AKEAASSEPEKSAY
+450 AKQAASSEPEKSAY

>member
-63 ATLVNT
+63 ATLTNT

-136 LVNGALGGNIVADQQ
+136 LVNGAMGGNIVADQQ

-156 FLASL
+156 FMAYLDACTSGTPQELL
-161 DGHNFADVD
+161 DG
-170 DALDAAIKY
+170 AIKF
-179 GSSGMFQDAESL
+179 GSSGMFKDEASL

-224 LDAGSERAKTAESV
+224 LDAGSERVKTAESV

-245 YAGNTKGS
+245 YGGNTKGS

-283 LTNCMWLVDDS
+283 LSNCMWLVDES
-294 FALNFW
+294 FAINFW

-307 SIGVKFEDNSGSD
+307 SMDVKFEDDASSN

-326 NYFDGDGVTTK
+326 NYYNDGVTTK
-337 LELTINMHYYNNL
+337 LKLTVNMHYYNNL

-365 LYLDRTLAHEMTHAL
+365 LYLDRTLAHEMTHAI

-385 KNFSKLP
+385 KNFNELP
-392 LYIKEGVA
+392 KYVKEGMA
-400 ELVHGIDDYRKGR
+400 ELVHGIDDYRKGK
-413 IQQLANDPDKLKS
+413 IQSLANAPDTLKN
-426 VLQDSEHAADDEAYA
+426 VLENSGAASADSAYA

-450 AKEAASSEPEKSAY
+450 AKQAASSEPEKSAY